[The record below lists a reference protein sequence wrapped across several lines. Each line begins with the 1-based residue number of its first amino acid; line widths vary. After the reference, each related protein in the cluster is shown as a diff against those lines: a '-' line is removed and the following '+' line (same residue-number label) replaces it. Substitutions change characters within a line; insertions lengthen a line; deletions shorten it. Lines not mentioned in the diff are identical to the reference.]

1 MACQNIRAWNVTWSI
16 NNACFA
22 KCRLGRKKPTCP
34 PGKTSGGRPAIF
46 SPGRPP
52 ASPVKLVRFS
62 ARELVKTETDAF
74 YRLGLW
80 EENPIYDLT
89 EQSPEPFGSITQFL
103 QQDDPM
109 AAVTQAREEAR
120 RVHVDLA
127 EIHVPLDFQEVWAA
141 GVTYHRSREARM
153 EESKDSGGGS
163 FYDRVYNAA
172 RPELFFKSMP
182 ERVVGPGG
190 EVRVRKDS
198 KWNVPEPELTLVIS
212 PAAKLVGFTIGNDM
226 SSRTI
231 EGENP
236 LYLPQAKV
244 YRQSCAIGP
253 AILLASAV
261 PDPKAL
267 KIQMTIK
274 RGVDDVFEG
283 EISIAQMKRSF
294 DDLINY
300 LTRENDY
307 PNGVFLLTGT
317 GLVPP
322 DNVTLQPGDVIDI
335 TIPEIGT
342 LSNTVAAD

>member
-1 MACQNIRAWNVTWSI
+1 
-16 NNACFA
+16 
-22 KCRLGRKKPTCP
+22 
-34 PGKTSGGRPAIF
+34 
-46 SPGRPP
+46 
-52 ASPVKLVRFS
+52 
-62 ARELVKTETDAF
+62 LVKTETDAF

-80 EENPIYDLT
+80 EENTIYDLT
-89 EQSPEPFGSITQFL
+89 EQNPEAFGSISQFL

-127 EIHVPLDFQEVWAA
+127 EIHAPIDFQEVWAA
-141 GVTYHRSREARM
+141 GVTYYRSREARM

-172 RPELFFKSMP
+172 RPELFFKATP

-190 EVRVRKDS
+190 EVRIRQDS
-198 KWNVPEPELTLVIS
+198 QWNVPEPELALVIDPS
-212 PAAKLVGFTIGNDM
+212 TKLAGFTIGNDM
-226 SSRTI
+226 SSRDI

-244 YRQSCAIGP
+244 YRQSCALGP
-253 AILLASAV
+253 AILLADAV
-261 PDPKAL
+261 PDPKQL
-267 KIQMTIK
+267 RIQMTIK
-274 RGVDDVFEG
+274 RDVDELFEG
-283 EISIAQMKRSF
+283 EISLTQMKRSF
-294 DDLINY
+294 DDLIAY
-300 LTRENDY
+300 LTRENDF

-322 DNVTLQPGDVIDI
+322 DSVSLQPGDVIDI

-342 LSNTVAAD
+342 LSNTVARD